1 MTSIY
6 NWLKTKRGCRKLYLL
21 LRHLKHCW
29 QYLTRGFS
37 DRQLWSLDV
46 TIASYVLPRLKRYKE
61 INNGYPLRAEKD
73 RSYTEEEWNTVL
85 DDMIYAM
92 QYVVD
97 GKIYIPSNVKEFDAE
112 GFDRHQHGI
121 ELFAKHFHNLW
132 L

>member
-61 INNGYPLRAEKD
+61 INSGLPIHPEEN
-73 RSYTEEEWNTVL
+73 RSYTEKEWHEIL
-85 DDMIYAM
+85 DDMIFAM
-92 QYVVD
+92 EYSVD
-97 GKIYIPSNVKEFDAE
+97 GRMYDSSCIGSE
-112 GFDRHQHGI
+112 GYDRHQHGI